1 MKLGVY
7 VFDLDGTL
15 ALRGD
20 RDPFDMTRVGEDL
33 PNEPVVTT
41 CKALRYA
48 GFVTIFFSG
57 RDESAMLQTTM
68 WLKHH
73 VLDPDRGPLWMLL
86 MRKIGDNRPDDVIKQ
101 ELLDTITSRYNI
113 IAAFDD
119 RDKVVQMWRNNNIAC
134 FQVAPGDF

>member
-1 MKLGVY
+1 MFEHV
-7 VFDLDGTL
+7 D
-15 ALRGD
+15 A
-20 RDPFDMTRVGEDL
+20 
-33 PNEPVVTT
+33 
-41 CKALRYA
+41 YA
-48 GFVTIFFSG
+48 GDPILTLNEAFGQDPRPHKINLSIGIYFDDAG
-57 RDESAMLQTTM
+57 RLPVMNAVRTAESAMLQTTM

-86 MRKIGDNRPDDVIKQ
+86 MRKVGDNRPDDVIKQ
-101 ELLDTITSRYNI
+101 ELLDAIKHRYNI